1 MSATAQIEWTPT
13 KQAILGPDPGLLLYG
28 EVSVWFHKLHIFR
41 EREEERMYRQEP
53 SAEDLEIHKSLVLR
67 LMADGEHLLQLIRQ
81 SAGLIQNPEQI
92 KTDTLP
98 AAVESL
104 REPIAAGTSL
114 CPPIAA
120 PTY

>member
-1 MSATAQIEWTPT
+1 
-13 KQAILGPDPGLLLYG
+13 LVLYG
-28 EVSVWFHKLHIFR
+28 EGSVWFHKLQIFR

-67 LMADGEHLLQLIRQ
+67 LVADGEHLLQLIRQ

-92 KTDTLP
+92 KTEDLA

-104 REPIAAGTSL
+104 RDTYRGWHEPLSANRRADILKGVFRDVA
-114 CPPIAA
+114 
-120 PTY
+120 